1 MNKLIRKKHNPYF
14 SISSLMFVFNFYE
27 LEKVLGH
34 SINHKIKRSLTNR
47 RMRKYRKEKRN
58 TCVIGDV
65 GNITNLFDN
74 VWYGRG
80 IYSTNILIGTEG
92 NINE

>member
-1 MNKLIRKKHNPYF
+1 MNKRIKKKHNPYF
-14 SISSLMFVFNFYE
+14 SIRCLMFVFNFYE
-27 LEKVLGH
+27 LEKAMGRR
-34 SINHKIKRSLTNR
+34 IDHKIKRSLSNR
-47 RMRKYRKEKRN
+47 RMREYRKEKRN

-65 GNITNLFDN
+65 SNITNLLDD

-80 IYSTNILIGTEG
+80 IYSTNVLIGTEG